1 MVGGPSRDEVNG
13 GHDRRRRFGDRH
25 GLSALRRGADG
36 LSPPDGSTCFYGY
49 GGDGWGC
56 RGGDQDVD
64 LDLSW
69 PSAEMYLLC
78 RLTRRPRGR

>member
-13 GHDRRRRFGDRH
+13 GHDRRRRFGDRHHRFGDRH

-64 LDLSW
+64 LDLS
-69 PSAEMYLLC
+69 
-78 RLTRRPRGR
+78 